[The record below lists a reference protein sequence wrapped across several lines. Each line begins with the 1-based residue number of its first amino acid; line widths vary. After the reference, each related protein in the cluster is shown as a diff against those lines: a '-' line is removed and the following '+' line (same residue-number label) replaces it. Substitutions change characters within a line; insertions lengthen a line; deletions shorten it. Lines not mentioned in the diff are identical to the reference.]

1 MDVLISGDPY
11 WAAFPWEALR
21 FGAGDE
27 DFLGWARPLARS
39 APLTGAAISRLTP
52 TETAIGGYG
61 VEVVCPWDAVP
72 QRQLRRAEAEAQSLG
87 RDLPGLGLTLP
98 ASGPLMGSQATLAA
112 VESAL
117 QARPAVFHYTGHGG
131 IDKDEELLILQGGG
145 FGSSELKGFKQRLG
159 LADPVFQKSALIVLN
174 SCLTGRAR
182 EYGGQ
187 SQDLAAMFLAEGAAA
202 VIASA
207 LPVADSVGQVL
218 GTAVYALAEED
229 ELGDTVRK
237 IRRLVAKLTLAENL
251 SSYPTWC
258 MIQYQGNPYLRLP
271 LSASRPVGVTE
282 GLVEACG
289 ALLDIQDMEQ
299 TRARLSGLL
308 A

>member
-1 MDVLISGDPY
+1 
-11 WAAFPWEALR
+11 
-21 FGAGDE
+21 
-27 DFLGWARPLARS
+27 
-39 APLTGAAISRLTP
+39 
-52 TETAIGGYG
+52 
-61 VEVVCPWDAVP
+61 
-72 QRQLRRAEAEAQSLG
+72 
-87 RDLPGLGLTLP
+87 
-98 ASGPLMGSQATLAA
+98 MGSQATLAA

-131 IDKDEELLILQGGG
+131 IDKDEELLILQGGA

-159 LADPVFQKSALIVLN
+159 LADPVFQEGALIVLN

-187 SQDLAAMFLAEGAAA
+187 PQDLASMFLAEGAAA

-218 GTAVYALAEED
+218 GTD
-229 ELGDTVRK
+229 LGDTIRK
-237 IRRLVAKLTLAENL
+237 IRRLLARLTLAENL

-271 LSASRPVGVTE
+271 LSASRPAGVTA

-299 TRARLSGLL
+299 ARARLSGFL